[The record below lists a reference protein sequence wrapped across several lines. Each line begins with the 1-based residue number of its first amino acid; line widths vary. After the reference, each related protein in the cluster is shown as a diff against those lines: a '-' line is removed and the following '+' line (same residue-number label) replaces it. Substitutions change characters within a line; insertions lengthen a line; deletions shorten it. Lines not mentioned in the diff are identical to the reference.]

1 MKKTKVIF
9 LCTGNSARS
18 QMAEVLLSEYGS
30 EYFEVYS
37 AGFEPKGVNPYTIKV
52 MEEKGFDMS
61 GRSSKDL
68 KTYLGNVHF
77 GIVITVCDRAEK
89 SCPTIPGVS
98 KRLFWPFE
106 DPAAFEGTEEEI
118 LNKFREVRDKIEDKV
133 KSWVKEYEDSRSTGN

>member
-18 QMAEVLLSEYGS
+18 QMAEVILSKYGS

-61 GRSSKDL
+61 NRTSKDL
-68 KTYLGNVHF
+68 KTYLGKIHF

-89 SCPTIPGVS
+89 TCPTIPGVS

-106 DPAAFEGTEEEI
+106 DPAAFEGSEEDKI
-118 LNKFREVRDKIEDKV
+118 NKFREVRDKIEEKI
-133 KSWVKEYEDSRSTGN
+133 KSWVKEYESSREIGG